1 MTEYKIVVVGGIDV
15 GKSELTIQFVQ
26 STFNAKYNPYLED
39 SYRREIEIDKEACL
53 LDILDTAGQ
62 KEYSVMRD
70 SYMKEGDGFLLVYAI
85 NSRNS
90 FDEVSIFR
98 EQITRVKDS
107 EDLPMIIVG
116 NKSHLENERVVSQEE
131 GADLAKSF
139 NCPFMETSTETI
151 TNVNEAFFG
160 LVREIRKKKL
170 GNTKKKKSGNE
181 KEKSGGS
188 KKKSGCS
195 MM

>member
-1 MTEYKIVVVGGIDV
+1 MTEYKIVVVGG
-15 GKSELTIQFVQ
+15 SELTIQFVQ
-26 STFNAKYNPYLED
+26 LTFNAKYDPYLGD
-39 SYRREIEIDKEACL
+39 SYRRQVVIDEETCF
-53 LDILDTAGQ
+53 LDNLDTAGQ

-116 NKSHLENERVVSQEE
+116 NKSHL
-131 GADLAKSF
+131 
-139 NCPFMETSTETI
+139 
-151 TNVNEAFFG
+151 
-160 LVREIRKKKL
+160 
-170 GNTKKKKSGNE
+170 
-181 KEKSGGS
+181 
-188 KKKSGCS
+188 
-195 MM
+195 